1 MGSQDTD
8 KMTSKRKRDW
18 TDSPILLSSL
28 EQKIFDFLVQVLKD
42 ERRTTILRVAGGW
55 VRDKLLQLA
64 CDDIDIDIA
73 LDDISGEDFAHIVE
87 GHLEKSSE
95 HSSVAVIRMNPDKSK
110 HLETARIKMFDV
122 WIDLVNLR
130 GETYAETSR
139 VPQIVLGTAEEDALR
154 RDLTI
159 NALFYNINDG
169 VVEDLTGSGLKD
181 LSEGI
186 IRTPLEPRKTFLD
199 DPLRALRAI
208 RFAGKLG
215 FKLNPD
221 IIDACR
227 EPEVRSALETKVSKE
242 RIGVE
247 VDKMLCSA
255 SPLTCV
261 GLLRDVSLFASVF
274 LPDEM
279 PKMDP
284 LEFEIEEAPT
294 RCSATLS
301 KFLST
306 LESSELSLP
315 KELRR
320 IGLFASLLRPFGGRN
335 VYTAESKPNRPVTV
349 ASHIIRHCLKLRGR
363 DADEV
368 NNIHICL
375 TKIENA
381 SFVQNRVSLGRLVRE
396 SKELLPTVLLLAQS
410 QNEDI
415 SAEKIQRTITEMR
428 LEHAASLRPLLNGK
442 QVMKLL
448 PKLPKGPKMGE
459 VCPSRPGFQKKTF
472 TPQSLEL

>member
-169 VVEDLTGSGLKD
+169 VVEDLTGSGTVFNLY
-181 LSEGI
+181 LISSQSS
-186 IRTPLEPRKTFLD
+186 LESASLM
-199 DPLRALRAI
+199 I
-208 RFAGKLG
+208 RFILM
-215 FKLNPD
+215 LN
-221 IIDACR
+221 
-227 EPEVRSALETKVSKE
+227 
-242 RIGVE
+242 
-247 VDKMLCSA
+247 
-255 SPLTCV
+255 
-261 GLLRDVSLFASVF
+261 
-274 LPDEM
+274 
-279 PKMDP
+279 
-284 LEFEIEEAPT
+284 
-294 RCSATLS
+294 
-301 KFLST
+301 
-306 LESSELSLP
+306 
-315 KELRR
+315 
-320 IGLFASLLRPFGGRN
+320 
-335 VYTAESKPNRPVTV
+335 
-349 ASHIIRHCLKLRGR
+349 
-363 DADEV
+363 
-368 NNIHICL
+368 
-375 TKIENA
+375 
-381 SFVQNRVSLGRLVRE
+381 
-396 SKELLPTVLLLAQS
+396 
-410 QNEDI
+410 
-415 SAEKIQRTITEMR
+415 
-428 LEHAASLRPLLNGK
+428 
-442 QVMKLL
+442 
-448 PKLPKGPKMGE
+448 
-459 VCPSRPGFQKKTF
+459 
-472 TPQSLEL
+472 